1 MPLTVEET
9 ILYGMPICRG
19 IAIGTPFFLNR
30 EEFKPQELNINPSDM
45 KGELERYRNALSRSK
60 QDIKRMQKQLESE
73 ASDVGIK
80 ILDGQLEMLQDPLI
94 TEEIESEICSTER
107 NAEFVL
113 QNALK
118 RFQKQFEGLGDD
130 YFKERFQDVK
140 DVIRRV
146 TTYLQ
151 EGRNVSLREV
161 PPNSIVCAYDLSAS
175 DAAESTY
182 GYVKAF
188 ITECGGAASHAGIV
202 AKAKG
207 IPFLTS
213 VNLNLLKE
221 AQGQVVIVDGRVG
234 KVILNPSAETQ
245 ALYESLLR
253 DIGDQSRTLEERT
266 RWPSETY
273 DGQKITLSAN
283 IEMTT
288 EVELIHQFNA
298 AGIGLF
304 RSEYIFLPRSEIPD
318 EEEQYQIYSQL
329 VEGMRGLPVAIRT
342 FDLAGDKAPLLDSS
356 AGKSNL
362 FSGGRST
369 RFLLKEKDVFKEQV
383 RAILR
388 AAVKGNVRI
397 LFPMISTMEQLAE
410 AKSIL
415 EESKKELG
423 LTARIPVGCMI
434 EVPSAAMIADYFARE
449 CDFLSIGTNDLVQ
462 YSLAVDRSDQT
473 QNEFYEPTDPGVLR
487 LIRWIITQADQ
498 EEIPVSVCG
507 EMASDP
513 RFVPLLLGLGV
524 QELSVTPRAIPM
536 IKNAIRNTSLVEAIQ
551 LAETALEMT
560 TAKQVLELL
569 TVEYQKM
576 VPQDL
581 FYNAS

>member
-9 ILYGMPICRG
+9 MLNGLPICRG
-19 IAIGTPFFLNR
+19 IAIGKPFFLNR
-30 EEFKPQELNINPSDM
+30 EEFKPQELNINPGDM
-45 KGELERYRNALSRSK
+45 KIEIERYRLALSRSK
-60 QDIKRMQKQLESE
+60 QDIKRLQRQLESE
-73 ASDVGIK
+73 SSDETIK
-80 ILDGQLEMLQDPLI
+80 ILDGQLEMLQDPLL
-94 TEEIESEICSTER
+94 TEEIETEICSTEK

-113 QNALK
+113 QNALE
-118 RFQKQFEGLGDD
+118 RFQKQFEKLGDA

-140 DVIRRV
+140 DIIRRV

-151 EGRNVSLREV
+151 EGRNLSLRDV

-213 VNLNLLKE
+213 VNVNMLKGT
-221 AQGQVVIVDGRVG
+221 QGQMVIVDGRLG
-234 KVILNPSAETQ
+234 KVIINPSQETQ
-245 ALYESLLR
+245 TAYEQLLR
-253 DIGDQSRTLEERT
+253 EIGDQSRTLEERT
-266 RWPSETY
+266 KWPSETF
-273 DGQKITLSAN
+273 DGHRITLSAN
-283 IEMTT
+283 IESNK
-288 EVELIHQFNA
+288 EIDLVHQFNG

-318 EEEQYQIYSQL
+318 EEEQHQIYSEL
-329 VEGMRGLPVAIRT
+329 VEGMRGLPVVIRT
-342 FDLAGDKAPLLDSS
+342 FDLAGDKAPLLGSNT
-356 AGKSNL
+356 GKSNL
-362 FSGGRST
+362 FLGGRST
-369 RFLLKEKDVFKEQV
+369 RFLLKQKKVFKEQI

-388 AAVKGNVRI
+388 ASVKGNVRI
-397 LFPMISTMEQLAE
+397 MFPMISTMQELRQ

-415 EESKKELG
+415 KESQEELG
-423 LTARIPVGCMI
+423 LTDPIPIGCMI

-462 YSLAVDRSDQT
+462 YSLAVDRSDQM
-473 QNEFYEPTDPGVLR
+473 QNEFYEPTDPGVIR
-487 LIRWIITQADQ
+487 LIKWIIDQADR

-524 QELSVTPRAIPM
+524 QELSVTPRALPT
-536 IKNAIRNTSLVEAIQ
+536 IKNAIRNTSIVEAIQ
-551 LAETALEMT
+551 LAEAALEMA
-560 TAKQVLELL
+560 TAKQVLDLL
-569 TVEYQKM
+569 SDEYQKM